1 MAKIQQVL
9 HNYIDSCYKLY
20 KYANIKEIDKLKEN
34 YYKSRTD
41 RNRNNKYPLIKYII
55 KNQKV
60 SVNVD
65 WNEKN
70 LEKEDI
76 INEEDKRIEHIYN
89 MITNTIDYALN
100 KNKPIPDTELYIWLS
115 DRVPW
120 YNNIDKR
127 FPIYVFS
134 KPINTHFIL
143 FPDNTFNCMTQNA
156 KYSTDCSDWDD
167 TKKNILKK
175 AETIKYDEKKDEIF
189 FKGTLTGQYHTNIRN
204 NLNKSS
210 TDNKWL
216 SIKLDGWTSYMPMEN
231 LCEYKILINLPGHY
245 PWSNRFKY
253 LFLMNS
259 LVINV
264 DVFSVDT
271 ENAEFEPEW
280 TTFINLLVEPNK
292 HYLNIIMK
300 YYYSSDKNEKIK
312 NIQLNYDESQY
323 VLNELKKIY
332 DNSKNNINYKQI
344 ISNGYK
350 TISKLNNI
358 DIYEYIYDCII
369 YNSKVIFI

>member
-89 MITNTIDYALN
+89 MITNTIDYSLN

-134 KPINTHFIL
+134 KPINTQFIL
-143 FPDNTFNCMTQNA
+143 FPDNTFDCMTQDA
-156 KYSTDCSDWDD
+156 KYSTQCSDWDD
-167 TKKNILKK
+167 TKKSILKK
-175 AETIKYDEKKDEIF
+175 AMTIDYDDKKDKVF
-189 FKGTLTGQYHTNIRN
+189 FKGTATGQYHTNIRD

-210 TDNKWL
+210 ADNTWL
-216 SIKLDGWTSYMPMEN
+216 SIKLDGWTSYMPMEQF
-231 LCEYKILINLPGHY
+231 CEYKILINLPGHY

-253 LFLMNS
+253 LFLMKS

-264 DVFSVDT
+264 DVFSIDT

-280 TTFINLLVEPNK
+280 TTFINLLVEPDK

-312 NIQLNYDESQY
+312 NIQLNYDSSQY
-323 VLNELKKIY
+323 VLKELKNIY
-332 DNSKNNINYKQI
+332 ENRDNEKYQKI
-344 ISNGYK
+344 ISNGYE
-350 TISKLNNI
+350 TISKLNNS
-358 DIYEYIYDCII
+358 DIYEYIYECII
-369 YNSKVIFI
+369 HNSKVNFI